1 MFWGWLRNDNFQ
13 FDRSL
18 YLMPIVFN
26 LGDIICSFF
35 EENQNLNPRPSIVV
49 TIVVVVV
56 VVFYLF
62 IFFLNWY
69 LIQVRKENSEEFNS
83 LFGGHKCFEVDQI
96 LAIFSS
102 IEIDI

>member
-13 FDRSL
+13 LDRSL
-18 YLMPIVFN
+18 YLMPKVYN
-26 LGDIICSFF
+26 LGDIIYSFY
-35 EENQNLNPRPSIVV
+35 EENQNLNPHPSIVV
-49 TIVVVVV
+49 TIVV
-56 VVFYLF
+56 F
-62 IFFLNWY
+62 FFLNWY

-96 LAIFSS
+96 LAIFNS

>member
-18 YLMPIVFN
+18 YLMPKVFN
-26 LGDIICSFF
+26 LGDIIYSFY
-35 EENQNLNPRPSIVV
+35 EENQNLNPHSSIVV

-56 VVFYLF
+56 FYF
-62 IFFLNWY
+62 FFLNWY
-69 LIQVRKENSEEFNS
+69 LIHVRKENSEEFNS
-83 LFGGHKCFEVDQI
+83 LFGGHKCFEVDQRM
-96 LAIFSS
+96 AIFSS

>member
-1 MFWGWLRNDNFQ
+1 
-13 FDRSL
+13 
-18 YLMPIVFN
+18 MPKVFN
-26 LGDIICSFF
+26 LSDIIYSFY
-35 EENQNLNPRPSIVV
+35 EANQNLNPHPSIVV
-49 TIVVVVV
+49 TIVVVV

-83 LFGGHKCFEVDQI
+83 LFGGHKCFEVDQRM
-96 LAIFSS
+96 AIFSS